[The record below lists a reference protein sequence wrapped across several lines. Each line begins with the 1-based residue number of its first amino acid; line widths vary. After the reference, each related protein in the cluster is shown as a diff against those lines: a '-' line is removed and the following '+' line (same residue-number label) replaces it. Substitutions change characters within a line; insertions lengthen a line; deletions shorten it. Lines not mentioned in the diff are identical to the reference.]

1 MTPDERE
8 PFDGSRI
15 VLSALVTAG
24 LGVAGAAAFLHYY
37 PRPNEVGPTAAAL
50 DDAFAWILGA
60 CVGLLVGSA
69 TTALVV
75 RGGSSFF
82 AGLFAGIA
90 GFCVGVVPYLVLTA
104 SSDVS
109 LADALGF
116 ALLVFAPGFVFVAA
130 GAALGTGLR
139 RLLRRRSS

>member
-1 MTPDERE
+1 MTSDARQ

-37 PRPNEVGPTAAAL
+37 PRANDVGPTAAAL
-50 DDAFAWILGA
+50 GDAFAWILGA

-69 TTALVV
+69 ATALFV

-104 SSDVS
+104 SSDVRLS
-109 LADALGF
+109 DALGF

-130 GAALGTGLR
+130 GAAIGTGLR
-139 RLLRRRSS
+139 RLLARRSS

>member
-1 MTPDERE
+1 MTPDERR

-24 LGVAGAAAFLHYY
+24 LSVAGAAAFLHYY
-37 PRPNEVGPTAAAL
+37 PRANDVGPTAAAL
-50 DDAFAWILGA
+50 GDAFAWILGA
-60 CVGLLVGSA
+60 CVGLLIGSA
-69 TTALVV
+69 ATALFV
-75 RGGSSFF
+75 RSGSSFF

-109 LADALGF
+109 LSDALGF

-139 RLLRRRSS
+139 RLLARRAS